1 MDTKPSLLILGYAR
15 HGKDT
20 VADIL
25 NKQYG
30 FQFIS
35 SSVFVGQKILWPNWG
50 IAKYKD
56 FDEMFE
62 DRVNHRQLWFEMIA
76 AYNTP
81 DKTRTVRGILAECDM
96 YVGMRSLAELE
107 PSRHLF
113 DQVVWVDRTEV
124 LPPETGSM
132 TITKENANPDYVIDN
147 NGDLADLHRNVA
159 RFVSHLE
166 YKYGK

>member
-30 FQFIS
+30 FSFIS
-35 SSVFVGQKILWPNWG
+35 SSVFVGQNILWPRWG
-50 IAKYKD
+50 VAKYD
-56 FDEMFE
+56 NFDEMFE

-81 DKTRTVRGILAECDM
+81 DKSKTVRGILAEYDM
-96 YVGMRSLAELE
+96 YVGLRSYEELTA
-107 PSRHLF
+107 SRHLF
-113 DQVVWVDRTEV
+113 DQIVWVDREQL
-124 LPPETGSM
+124 LPQETGSM
-132 TITKENANPDYVIDN
+132 SITRVNAQPDYIIDN
-147 NGDLADLHRNVA
+147 NEGLDELHQNVKN
-159 RFVSHLE
+159 FVDYLE
-166 YKYGK
+166 NLYG